1 MEAFGGKGSLTG
13 PGPAGETPSAGSI
26 NANHRSLQP
35 PAPGG
40 DFCCNESGELL
51 AVLPVLECDGMK
63 TLRGPTD
70 IHTDD
75 DGTGLASL
83 HTDSRAGQDVLDR
96 CLFSLVKPA
105 ALSYY

>member
-1 MEAFGGKGSLTG
+1 METFGGKRSLTG
-13 PGPAGETPSAGSI
+13 PGSAGETPSAGSI

-40 DFCCNESGELL
+40 NLLRNGRGALL

-63 TLRGPTD
+63 AFPGTTN

-75 DGTGLASL
+75 DGTGLVLL
-83 HTDSRAGQDVLDR
+83 HTDT
-96 CLFSLVKPA
+96 
-105 ALSYY
+105 